1 MNHETRNKSQ
11 EKMDKIARIRL
22 MVLNEIVSTEQVYA
36 KNLRFLVKV
45 KEILLARSS
54 KKLTSCIS
62 ISEVESL
69 MGNVEELYQLSCKLL
84 HDMNEKNDDKNSIAN
99 TFFTFAKD
107 LKIYASYCNSHEVAI
122 GFLEDILKDQLKSD
136 NVKSCVEQAAKV
148 EGMEKVTKGKE
159 IDYLAS
165 CLVTPVQ
172 RICKYPLLFKE
183 LLRQTPESHV
193 DYQTVLDTFQE
204 IKNVCSEV
212 NEIKRQLEELE
223 SLEELVAS
231 IKGWTGLDFSKKEV
245 KILKKGSLMKLTPHG
260 AEELYFILFKKQL
273 ICCKK
278 ESRSLSQRV
287 ANVTLGATE
296 YTYRGKIM
304 TRGMNIES
312 VKDGKVL
319 DKLGNHKPV
328 YNAWKI
334 YNMSKGKWI
343 TVYASSQEEKNLWLE
358 ALTSINAK
366 RPNATGSSAP
376 REKYISRRLVIKAE
390 QIYQR
395 IHAESDSIIR
405 YRTKKDK
412 VGVDKC
418 FTGSDLVSW
427 LMKNDLSST
436 VEEAIKLGQTFQ
448 ECNLIHHVDDQIQ
461 FDNHDYWYRFRYDDG
476 TYEDATA
483 PLDALSISALIYFR
497 LHGML
502 KPTLKNYKDKL
513 KVFPQSVT
521 GIKLVNWLI
530 EQGDVDT
537 REEGC
542 VLGQLLCETKYLR
555 HVNDRGQFKDS
566 NQLYR
571 FHTDEIGY
579 RESGNVSPTDNDGK
593 FKIIDEITLLQSI
606 IPVEDYSVEKDSFL
620 SIPMHSNHLAS
631 PRLSSRSPSR
641 ESYFSRSLAP
651 SLQNSPTESD
661 DSLEIKDVETI
672 PVPTHLNSEHPE
684 LLRTR
689 SLTSLISEDNTGF
702 DTSSVYFDDI
712 DQVDDESYKESRDR
726 FESTS
731 TGNSMPRQFYRR
743 VSSISS
749 GSYSSLI
756 ENTAESLGDEASL
769 KDSGYSRERHH
780 SIFSSDSDISSVVS
794 LSTEI
799 STNYEYLTIDK
810 KPCQLQER
818 VTESDLTTSVPAELY
833 YHFSYIDERLLQE
846 LESIEVEFITPN
858 DKEDDVSTSEDSSK
872 SDLARQQL
880 KAMKLLGA
888 DEMVNKE
895 KSGIRRK
902 LLKSFSKTRKKAS
915 PEMEFSSAFPDQA
928 AKLLGVSNAETI
940 PSKSSSPIGD
950 QKKRSKSWANSY
962 TNFLSTIKERID
974 NYRES
979 ASSLN
984 CIKCQGEAKQEN
996 NNLIARYPFC
1006 PLRCYLHELE
1016 VYCSTNYRPSLVP
1029 ETHNGED
1036 IDYLHLKE
1044 FTYPVDGLL
1053 VTRTIHSKTG
1063 MAIPSG
1069 VMQGFHAGGLKRL
1082 LRGKQDFVAKCR
1094 HMLNQI
1100 RIFLNEMDNAD
1111 NNGLKERN
1119 KCNSFMDM
1127 IEKLNAI
1134 VSSNHIKL
1142 IFQQTESNRPLLLS
1156 EVKRDFTTISTE
1168 LIALLNQAD
1177 KDTEEN
1183 FNCIETFNKKVEKLK
1198 QSLREVR
1205 LRLLMTIFSDENT
1218 KCVERRDAVFSQ
1230 ALTAVLS
1237 TFISQLYSA
1246 IHDIYNNLQEY
1257 TTDSE
1262 STSAKWLQQLSKIGL
1277 LVYFQALLSSRTGSE
1292 TAMLEDMSV
1301 AIQDLS
1307 KIAIRFKLLDDS
1319 MFNTADEYQVVF
1331 EGDRSDL
1338 DVIINLGENLFQKLP
1353 DALQRGQSVQVTPV
1367 LFTHGLEKVED
1378 KTDPENSLAIHMQT
1392 AINTDSLKSLRKYY
1406 RKFKNAIFD
1415 TKHLPRSSQVVCF
1428 HRLYRPLYTAEKLI
1442 KLLDKCIMDASMG
1455 QDNAN
1460 ILLLSSE
1467 AAARIGAIQIVGC
1480 RSGAER
1486 TLAAITME
1494 QAYLLCRSYELPP
1507 ELTNH
1512 VIKSFRNR
1520 GTSSQMLSGSRV
1532 RNDSNLPRL
1541 YRYNFT

>member
-99 TFFTFAKD
+99 TFFIFAKD

-183 LLRQTPESHV
+183 LLRLTPESHV

-555 HVNDRGQFKDS
+555 HV
-566 NQLYR
+566 
-571 FHTDEIGY
+571 
-579 RESGNVSPTDNDGK
+579 
-593 FKIIDEITLLQSI
+593 
-606 IPVEDYSVEKDSFL
+606 
-620 SIPMHSNHLAS
+620 
-631 PRLSSRSPSR
+631 
-641 ESYFSRSLAP
+641 
-651 SLQNSPTESD
+651 
-661 DSLEIKDVETI
+661 ETI

-902 LLKSFSKTRKKAS
+902 LLKSFSKTKKKAS

-950 QKKRSKSWANSY
+950 QMKRSKSWANSY

-1156 EVKRDFTTISTE
+1156 EVNRDFTTISTE
-1168 LIALLNQAD
+1168 LIALLNQVD

-1262 STSAKWLQQLSKIGL
+1262 ATSAKWLQQLSKIGL

-1532 RNDSNLPRL
+1532 RNDSNLPR
-1541 YRYNFT
+1541 YDTFSIVKS